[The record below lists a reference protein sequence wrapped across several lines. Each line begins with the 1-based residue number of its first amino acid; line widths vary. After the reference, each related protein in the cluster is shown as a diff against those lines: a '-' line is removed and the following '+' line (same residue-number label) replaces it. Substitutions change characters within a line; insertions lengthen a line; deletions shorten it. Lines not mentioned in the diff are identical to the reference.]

1 MKTLPA
7 EFDGHPIRRVYD
19 EGTEAW
25 WFSVIDVVQ
34 VLTDSNNARRYW
46 SDLKRKL
53 MQEAGS
59 EQPYEKIVQFKLT
72 APDGKKRET
81 DCATAET
88 LLRIVQS
95 IPSPKAEPIKL
106 WLAKVGYE
114 RMQEMAD
121 PALSLDRARQTW
133 QQHGRSDKW
142 IQQRMTGQETRNKLT
157 DYWSEHDIKAGSEFA
172 ILTNIIHQEWTGV
185 SVAQH
190 KEMKGLSSHNLRDHM
205 SEAELIF
212 TALAELST
220 RQIAE
225 SVQANGMAENKTA
238 AKTGGRIARQAR
250 NQLESQTGKSVV
262 TGANYLP
269 PASPKVSKVS
279 KEVKPAK
286 ATKPSPS
293 TQAPKRS

>member
-1 MKTLPA
+1 MKILPT
-7 EFDGHPIRRVYD
+7 EFDGQSIRRVYD
-19 EGTEAW
+19 EATDTW
-25 WFSVIDVVQ
+25 WFSVIDIVQ
-34 VLTDSNNARRYW
+34 VLTDSENARDYW
-46 SDLKRKL
+46 FKMKQRVRAEDGAELSTFCRQLKL
-53 MQEAGS
+53 PA
-59 EQPYEKIVQFKLT
+59 
-72 APDGKKRET
+72 ADGKQRLT
-81 DCATAET
+81 DCATAES

-95 IPSPKAEPIKL
+95 VPSRKAEPIKL

-172 ILTNIIHQEWTGV
+172 ILTNIIHQEWAGV

-190 KEMKGLSSHNLRDHM
+190 KEMKGLASHNLRDHM

-225 SVQANGMAENKTA
+225 SADATGMAENKTA
-238 AKTGGRIARQAR
+238 AKTGGGIAAQAR
-250 NQLESQTGKSVV
+250 HQLESQTGKSVV
-262 TGANYLP
+262 TKANYLP
-269 PASPKVSKVS
+269 TVASRPKKVTQPA
-279 KEVKPAK
+279 EELKPDKIAR
-286 ATKPSPS
+286 KP
-293 TQAPKRS
+293 PKR